1 MKSQERQT
9 SSAAEIVDGLTTI
22 ISIQSKVINEL
33 YAQLLQYTTI
43 EELENTPITEKIN
56 AAAKLRTDLD
66 I

>member
-9 SSAAEIVDGLTTI
+9 SSAAEIVDGLTKI